1 MTVAAATERAG
12 PRISGKQ
19 CRKECSQGFIIRRVR
34 ADACFIIYKSRAVG
48 RSTRGRRVRHEAKFR
63 FIVAFNDTFNF
74 ITRRSSRARASRAC
88 PSREINR

>member
-48 RSTRGRRVRHEAKFR
+48 RSTRGRRVRAL
-63 FIVAFNDTFNF
+63 D
-74 ITRRSSRARASRAC
+74 TRRSFALSSRLMILSILLRDAL
-88 PSREINR
+88 